1 MQLPHLAS
9 RLYGTP
15 LLLARAKLD
24 IILSVLGERID
35 WPASS
40 AVLPV
45 ATRSNNTP
53 PRGDIAV
60 IAVHGT
66 LVRRGLGL
74 EAASGLTS
82 YAELSAMLNSAVA
95 DPGIQGI
102 VLDVDSP
109 GGEAGGV
116 FELAQ
121 QVRAA
126 TAVKPIW
133 AVASDAAYSAAYAI
147 ASAASRLYVTQT
159 GGVGSI
165 GVIAMHVD
173 QSVRDAQAGYR
184 YTAITAGEHKNDAS
198 PHQPLSQTAAQC
210 LQAEVSR
217 LYEIFVTQVAQMRS
231 LDPEL
236 VRATQAGLYFGEQ
249 AIEAGLADVQGS
261 LEMALRDFSSRLSI
275 HRTRQKVITT
285 TARHWAALPEAKT
298 PRKDMHMTE
307 QDPDIDNDSV
317 VTNPEPEPAAPPVA
331 PSAPTPPAP
340 PAPPDPAEQIAA
352 ATQAARTEAT
362 AIAELCQLAGQSG
375 RITAFLAQG
384 ATQAEVRQALLAT
397 RASGPEIT
405 SMLNPDAPAQ
415 AMSTEHN
422 PLIKAVQKLHNK
434 D

>member
-24 IILSVLGERID
+24 IILSVLGERVD

-40 AVLPV
+40 ALVPV
-45 ATRSNNTP
+45 ATRNNTP
-53 PRGDIAV
+53 ASGDIAV

-82 YAELSAMLNSAVA
+82 YAELSAMLNAAVA
-95 DPGIQGI
+95 DPAIAGIL
-102 VLDVDSP
+102 LDVDSP

-126 TAVKPIW
+126 TAIKPIW

-198 PHQPLSQTAAQC
+198 PHQPLSETAAQC
-210 LQAEVSR
+210 LQAEVNR
-217 LYEIFVTQVAQMRS
+217 LYEIFVTQVAQMRG
-231 LDPEL
+231 LEPEV
-236 VRATQAGLYFGEQ
+236 VRATQAGLYFGAD
-249 AIEAGLADVQGS
+249 AITAGLADVQGS
-261 LEMALRDFSSRLSI
+261 LEMALRDLSSHLAT
-275 HRTRQKVITT
+275 HHVIST
-285 TARHWAALPEAKT
+285 TARHWAALPEVIHQANN
-298 PRKDMHMTE
+298 PRKDIRMSE
-307 QDPDIDNDSV
+307 QDPDIGNDTV
-317 VTNPEPEPAAPPVA
+317 VTNPEPQPVAPPVS
-331 PSAPTPPAP
+331 PSTPTPPAS
-340 PAPPDPAEQIAA
+340 PDPTEQITA

-375 RITAFLAQG
+375 RTTAFLAQG
-384 ATQAEVRQALLAT
+384 ATEAQVRQALLAS

-405 SMLNPDAPAQ
+405 SMLNPDAAAQ
-415 AMSTEHN
+415 SASPEHN
-422 PLIKAVQKLHNK
+422 PLIKAVKQLHQTK